1 MFCDH
6 NVDVAQMIDDLAI
19 DFLGNSLV
27 EASIASF
34 HMKHRNLSPFCR
46 DYG

>member
-34 HMKHRNLSPFCR
+34 HVKYRNLSPFCR